1 MRTIRIIA
9 VWLPLSLLVILTAGA
24 AENGLDGQTGKA
36 ARPLIAIIIDD
47 LGNQRGLGERAIALP
62 GPVACSVIPGTAY
75 GTYLAEQA
83 NAAGKEVMLHLP
95 MQAMHDTGHSA
106 NEPVGQEAIRM
117 GTDRYSITLDSD
129 RVDLS
134 EVLTADLASVPHT
147 VGVNN
152 HMGSLITR
160 HPGHMQWLMEELL
173 SHGDLFFVDSYTT
186 AASIAYDIALENGV
200 PAARRDVFLDNE
212 KSAENIA
219 REFERL
225 KRTAR
230 RQGYAL
236 AIGHPNAATLAFLE
250 QALPDLID
258 EGFELVPV
266 SRIVALSPPLSSDAG
281 LSRRADPVEEADA
294 S

>member
-1 MRTIRIIA
+1 MKTIRIIV

-24 AENGLDGQTGKA
+24 AETGLHGQTGKP

-83 NAAGKEVMLHLP
+83 NVAGKEVMLHLP
-95 MQAMHDTGHSA
+95 MQAMRDAGHGASDPA
-106 NEPVGQEAIRM
+106 GQEVIRLD
-117 GTDRYSITLDSD
+117 TDQAN
-129 RVDLS
+129 LS
-134 EVLTADLASVPHT
+134 EILTADLASVPHT
-147 VGVNN
+147 VGINN

-160 HPGHMQWLMEELL
+160 HPGHMQWLMEALL

-186 AASIAYDIALENGV
+186 AASIAYETALENGV
-200 PAARRDVFLDNE
+200 PAARRDIFLDHE
-212 KSAENIA
+212 KSAENIKQA
-219 REFERL
+219 FERL
-225 KRTAR
+225 KREAR
-230 RQGYAL
+230 QRGYAV
-236 AIGHPNAATLAFLE
+236 AIGHPNEATLAFLE
-250 QALPDLID
+250 RALPDLID

-266 SRIVALSPPLSSDAG
+266 SRIVTLSTPAG
-281 LSRRADPVEEADA
+281 LAQQAAPVKKADT